1 MKREN
6 RKKAYIALFL
16 AAIMILSVFGIVL
29 SNQSTLNDAG
39 ELEYNGITFR
49 LINNQWAAE
58 IKGKERSFF
67 FSPVDLSGKTLPPEL
82 RQAILQT
89 PTITI
94 AFDPNISQLHYLDA
108 ARFELSEVLL
118 LDLGKNIRH
127 GVTNATGAYEFP
139 VVSCQPSSD
148 ELFITFIEANVSS
161 VRMDGNCVA
170 IAAVTPVE
178 YIQYSEKLI
187 YLLLEVIP

>member
-1 MKREN
+1 MKRGK
-6 RKKAYIALFL
+6 RKKAYIALLL

-29 SNQSTLNDAG
+29 SNQSPLNDAG
-39 ELEYNGITFR
+39 KLEYNDITFR
-49 LINNQWAAE
+49 LINNQWTAE

-67 FSPVDLSGKTLPPEL
+67 FSPIDLSEKTLPSEL
-82 RQAILQT
+82 RQAIVQT
-89 PTITI
+89 PTMTIT
-94 AFDPNISQLHYLDA
+94 FDPNISQLHYLDA

-118 LDLGKNIRH
+118 LDFGKNIRH

-139 VVSCQPSSD
+139 VVSCQPSAE

-161 VRMDGNCVA
+161 AQMDGNCVT